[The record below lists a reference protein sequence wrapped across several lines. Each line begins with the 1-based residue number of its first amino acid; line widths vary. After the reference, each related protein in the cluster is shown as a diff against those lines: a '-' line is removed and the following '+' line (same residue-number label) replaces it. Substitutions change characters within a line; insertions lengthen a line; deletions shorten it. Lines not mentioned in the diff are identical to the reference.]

1 MGNAISPR
9 AAASDILAD
18 VRTTHTRATAR
29 GGKWQEHADT
39 RLASALA
46 LGAGIET
53 QLATA
58 RDVAAPLIA
67 AVKVEN
73 ERADDL
79 LGRISDEIWNA
90 IGRPGND
97 PAFSI
102 IFPGGFAYY
111 ADGNTEQQPTRM
123 EILAQLLEANLHP
136 KLTPQQ
142 TQAYAADVRQSA
154 LQLQQTIDAART
166 PAARVEVLERVYTA
180 VARSAAIELGHL
192 KRLYK
197 AEGFSETEIHT
208 VIPDRPRSS
217 GKGGTGG
224 GEK

>member
-1 MGNAISPR
+1 MGNPISPR

-39 RLASALA
+39 RLASVLA

-58 RDVAAPLIA
+58 RDTAAPFIA
-67 AVKVEN
+67 AVNAEN
-73 ERADDL
+73 DRADDL
-79 LGRISDEIWNA
+79 LGRVSDDVWNA
-90 IGRPGND
+90 VGRPAND
-97 PAFSI
+97 PVLSI
-102 IFPGGFAYY
+102 LFPGGFAYY
-111 ADGNTEQQPTRM
+111 AEGNTEQQPTRM

-142 TQAYAADVRQSA
+142 AQAYAADVRASA
-154 LQLQQTIDAART
+154 TKLDKTLDDARL
-166 PAARVEVLERVYTA
+166 PVARVEVLERVYTA
-180 VARSAAIELGHL
+180 VARSAGIELANL
-192 KRLYK
+192 KRMYK
-197 AEGFSETEIHT
+197 AEGFSESDIHT

-217 GKGGTGG
+217 GKGG
-224 GEK
+224 GEKQ